1 MSRRP
6 PASRSPTR
14 SSSGIDCFA
23 VAAPGLEKLVAGELK
38 ALGVAS
44 HAEEGGAAF
53 HGTIDSLARA
63 NLWLRTASRVIVR
76 VASFRAQAFHEL
88 ERLARAVA
96 WEQFIAPGAAVQW
109 RVTSRKSR
117 LYHTGGIEQRLN
129 EAIEHRLGKPS
140 SSAGSHDDDEGD
152 GDGGDAQL
160 FVIRVVRDV
169 FTISVDSSG
178 SLLHQRGYRQAVA
191 KAPMRETLAAAML
204 MSAAWDG
211 DRPLID
217 PLCGSGTIAIEG
229 ALLARRIAPGLHRRF
244 AFTGWPQLNAER
256 WKQIRAE
263 AESAALP
270 RASVMIRGS
279 DRDAGAIE
287 AARANAERA
296 GVGGDIELSVQA
308 LSATDCPPRARGTV
322 ATNPPYGVRVGEAS
336 TLRDL
341 YARLGQ
347 LLRRRC
353 AGWQLVILSANP
365 RLDAQLRL
373 PLRELV
379 QTRNGGIPVRILESR
394 LREEDTGPTAPASC

>member
-6 PASRSPTR
+6 PASRSATR
-14 SSSGIDCFA
+14 NSKAFDCFA

-38 ALGVAS
+38 ALGIGS
-44 HAEEGGAAF
+44 HLEEGGAAF
-53 HGTIDSLARA
+53 HGTMDSLALA

-96 WEQFIAPGAAVQW
+96 WEQFMTPGAAVQF

-140 SSAGSHDDDEGD
+140 NATRSHHDEEGD
-152 GDGGDAQL
+152 DDGGDAQL
-160 FVIRVVRDV
+160 FVVRVVRDV
-169 FTISVDSSG
+169 FTISIDSSG
-178 SLLHQRGYRQAVA
+178 TLLHQRGYRQAVA

-217 PLCGSGTIAIEG
+217 PMCGSGTIAIEG
-229 ALLARRIAPGLHRRF
+229 ALIARRIAPGLHRRF
-244 AFTGWPQLNAER
+244 AFTAWPQLNTER
-256 WKQIRAE
+256 WQQIRAE
-263 AESAALP
+263 AESAAFP

-296 GVGGDIELSVQA
+296 GVGANIEFSVQP
-308 LSATDCPPRARGTV
+308 LSSIDCARSARGTV
-322 ATNPPYGVRVGEAS
+322 ATNPPYGVRVGDVSA
-336 TLRDL
+336 LRDL
-341 YARLGQ
+341 YASLGQ

-353 AGWQLVILSANP
+353 PGWQLVILSANP

-373 PLRELV
+373 QLEELV
-379 QTRNGGIPVRILESR
+379 RTRNGGIPVKILGSR
-394 LREEDTGPTAPASC
+394 QGEKDTGPTAPASC

>member
-1 MSRRP
+1 M
-6 PASRSPTR
+6 
-14 SSSGIDCFA
+14 
-23 VAAPGLEKLVAGELK
+23 AAPGLEGLVAAELK
-38 ALGVAS
+38 ALGIAS
-44 HAEEGGAAF
+44 NTEEGGSAF
-53 HGTIDSLARA
+53 QGTMDSLVRA
-63 NLWLRTASRVIVR
+63 NLWLRTASRLIVR

-96 WEQFIAPGAAVQW
+96 WERFIAPGSPVQF

-117 LYHTGGIEQRLN
+117 LYHTGGIEQRLS

-140 SSAGSHDDDEGD
+140 RATRSPDDEEGD
-152 GDGGDAQL
+152 SDGGHAQL

-178 SLLHQRGYRQAVA
+178 ALLHQRGYRQAVA

-204 MSAAWDG
+204 MSAAWEG

-217 PLCGSGTIAIEG
+217 PMCGSGTIAIEG
-229 ALLARRIAPGLHRRF
+229 ALIARRIAPGLQRRF
-244 AFTGWPQLNAER
+244 AFADWPELNAER
-256 WKQIRAE
+256 WQKIRAE
-263 AESAALP
+263 AQSAALP
-270 RASVMIRGS
+270 RAAVLIRGS

-296 GVGGDIELSVQA
+296 GVALDIELSVQP
-308 LSATDCPPRARGTV
+308 LSAIDCRGSERGTV

-336 TLRDL
+336 ALRDL

-347 LLRRRC
+347 LLRSRC
-353 AGWQLVILSANP
+353 PGWQLVILTANR

-373 PLRELV
+373 QLQELV

-394 LREEDTGPTAPASC
+394 PREQDTGPTAPASC